1 MPRSRP
7 FEVAFSATLVAHL
20 LLLFIDQAA
29 LAATTKVLLL
39 PLLMLMLGAE
49 LWNRKII
56 LAAMLFSWIGD
67 ILLIQSE
74 KPIFFMLGLGSFL
87 IAQLSY
93 GVGFLRRAGKT
104 EPGVLK
110 KQPIKVL
117 PVLTLALL
125 VYARLY
131 PSLGDLVIPVTIYVG
146 AITFM
151 MLAAVHR
158 GGFAPA
164 GNKILVAGAML
175 FMLSDTLL
183 AWNRFLEPVQYADFW
198 VMLTYGLAQYGIAKS
213 WQFKSQD

>member
-7 FEVAFSATLVAHL
+7 FEVAFSAALVAHL

-49 LWNRKII
+49 VWNRKII

-74 KPIFFMLGLGSFL
+74 KPIFFMLGLGAFL

-93 GVGFLRRAGKT
+93 GVGFYEELVKRRLGCFKNN
-104 EPGVLK
+104 PLK
-110 KQPIKVL
+110 CCRCS
-117 PVLTLALL
+117 LAFL

-131 PSLGDLVIPVTIYVG
+131 PSLGDLVIPVTIYMG

-164 GNKILVAGAML
+164 GNKILVAGAIL

-183 AWNRFLEPVQYADFW
+183 AWNRFWSLFNMPTF
-198 VMLTYGLAQYGIAKS
+198 G
-213 WQFKSQD
+213 